1 MIRVVLS
8 SSAAIAALLLLRAVF
23 QNRISKRLQYG
34 MTNWMLFLSLA
45 CPWCLFLPNIRWSLL
60 SAAKPLTAAAQE
72 GLAQP
77 VFTLAPG
84 SPEIAAALPAA
95 ASAPSLG
102 DILLLFWIFGIA
114 GMAVWFLIANLRF
127 SRFLHKNRLP
137 LYEEKRIYICEGLS
151 SPCLFG
157 LFRPAIYVT
166 PEAAQDKDMLR
177 HVIVH
182 EETHIRMHDQIHTL
196 LRALYRIV
204 YFFNPIVCLA
214 VRCAE
219 IDSELACDEET
230 IKTLGEHERIAY
242 GETLLALAPLRRKRN
257 PLLSA
262 IPVSGGKKTMKQRIS
277 RIAVPGKTSIF
288 ALVLA
293 ILLLASACTAVLGGE
308 AADANAAEAGPFSPI
323 FTNELMLSETD
334 FLKSTGLSETDY
346 TRADTGRTICLT
358 LSRPVP
364 IGTQAYTA
372 EVHFNH
378 GFEGEPMLQFDYL
391 LDSQTLD
398 DGAIYDA
405 LQSAALEM
413 TDFYG
418 APDSSALADTHLQ
431 DIRSAAD
438 FARDLRVTEAWPIPG
453 DWAIPGVTGYDVICT
468 AYLRYDPDLCR
479 ISLSYA
485 LEIDRNSVS

>member
-1 MIRVVLS
+1 
-8 SSAAIAALLLLRAVF
+8 
-23 QNRISKRLQYG
+23 
-34 MTNWMLFLSLA
+34 
-45 CPWCLFLPNIRWSLL
+45 
-60 SAAKPLTAAAQE
+60 
-72 GLAQP
+72 
-77 VFTLAPG
+77 
-84 SPEIAAALPAA
+84 
-95 ASAPSLG
+95 
-102 DILLLFWIFGIA
+102 
-114 GMAVWFLIANLRF
+114 
-127 SRFLHKNRLP
+127 
-137 LYEEKRIYICEGLS
+137 CEGLS

-157 LFRPAIYVT
+157 FFRPAIYVT

-196 LRALYRIV
+196 LCALYRIV
-204 YFFNPIVCLA
+204 YFFNPIVWLA

-230 IKTLGEHERIAY
+230 IKTLGERERIAY

-288 ALVLA
+288 ALILA

-323 FTNELMLSETD
+323 FTNELMLSEAD

-346 TRADTGRTICLT
+346 TRADAGRTICLT
-358 LSRPVP
+358 LSRPVS

-378 GFEGEPMLQFDYL
+378 GFPDEPMLQFDYL
-391 LDSQTLD
+391 LDVQGVSED
-398 DGAIYDA
+398 VIYDA
-405 LQSAALEM
+405 LKSAAAQM

-418 APDSSALADTHLQ
+418 APVTYDGGGNRVQDMQSSA
-431 DIRSAAD
+431 D
-438 FARDLRVTEAWPIPG
+438 FSRENAVREAWLIPG
-453 DWAIPGVTGYDVICT
+453 DWEIPGVTAENVIC
-468 AYLRYDPDLCR
+468 ASYLRYDPDLDR
-479 ISLSYA
+479 IRLDFVIEHHPLSVYEQENGIA
-485 LEIDRNSVS
+485 L